1 MKKPTNA
8 ATAAAV
14 VATDPAEAPDAS
26 APLATAGTPAAET
39 PPSSPATTPAPI
51 AGDRPARGGSYILQ
65 GDGTLVLRE
74 ETKEPSLIE
83 RVAAEA
89 ENTDNG

>member
-1 MKKPTNA
+1 MRIPTNA
-8 ATAAAV
+8 ATTAVV
-14 VATDPAEAPDAS
+14 VATDAPETSDAS
-26 APLATAGTPAAET
+26 SLLATTGKPAADT
-39 PPSSPATTPAPI
+39 PSSSTTAPT

-65 GDGTLVLRE
+65 EDGTLLLRE

-89 ENTDNG
+89 GEKKDASNA